1 MKLQTRLTI
10 ATTVVITVISLAI
23 GSFAIISTQNLDI
36 SRIDKILES
45 DIKQLKENKID
56 PFSEAIYMSEISEI
70 PLALGYI
77 DPEGQLSVLD
87 DSQDVLKKAPSTE
100 QMLDGLLIPV
110 SYGDPTIRF
119 RTFQA
124 SENEFIIIGTS
135 IAPIQGAL
143 TQKILLLFLFILVS
157 VFLAVIVTNAF
168 IKRDLAKISQLIES
182 ATQISTGS
190 TDVSIPERVGNA
202 EIDQLTDALSKMVTA
217 LQTSV
222 EVERAAQIRM
232 QEFLGDASHEL
243 RTPLTVLKGYIELLS
258 ANDSISSEDRK
269 KIFDRLSSES
279 KRMESLINDL
289 LLLAELGETSGYQ
302 FEEVNI
308 SVVLQNSLNDLAL
321 LQPQRI
327 IKKAIKSDIRI
338 NASSE
343 LIHQLI
349 ANITSN
355 IRRHTPENA
364 QVEISLK
371 EVGNCTEII
380 FDDAGPGLPENAYK
394 RSTQH
399 FQRFDKSRDRQTG
412 GSGLGMSIAFAIVKQ
427 HHGSMTLEKSP
438 LGGLRTI
445 IRLPY

>member
-10 ATTVVITVISLAI
+10 ATAAVITIISLAI

-36 SRIDKILES
+36 SRVDKILDS
-45 DIKQLKENKID
+45 DISQLKDNKTD

-87 DSQDVLKKAPSTE
+87 DSQDILKKSPSTG

-143 TQKILLLFLFILVS
+143 TQKILLLLLFILVS
-157 VFLAVIVTNAF
+157 IILAVIVTNIF

-182 ATQISTGS
+182 ATQISTGN

-202 EIDQLTDALSKMVTA
+202 EIDQLTDALSKMVSA

-258 ANDSISSEDRK
+258 ANESVTTDDRK
-269 KIFDRLSSES
+269 KIFDRLNSES

-289 LLLAELGETSGYQ
+289 LLLAELGETSGYP

-308 SVVLQNSLNDLAL
+308 SVVLQNSVNDLVL

-364 QVEISLK
+364 QVEISLN
-371 EVGNCTEII
+371 EVGNCVEII

>member
-10 ATTVVITVISLAI
+10 ATAAVITIISLAI

-36 SRIDKILES
+36 SRVDKILDS
-45 DIKQLKENKID
+45 DISQLKDNKTD

-87 DSQDVLKKAPSTE
+87 DSQDILKKSPSTG

-143 TQKILLLFLFILVS
+143 TQKILLLLLFILVS
-157 VFLAVIVTNAF
+157 IILAVIVTNIF

-182 ATQISTGS
+182 ATQISTGN

-202 EIDQLTDALSKMVTA
+202 EIDQLTDALSKMVSA

-258 ANDSISSEDRK
+258 ANESVTTDDRK
-269 KIFDRLSSES
+269 KIFDRLNSES

-289 LLLAELGETSGYQ
+289 LLLAELGETSGYPS
-302 FEEVNI
+302 EEVNL
-308 SVVLQNSLNDLAL
+308 SVVLQNSVNDLVL

-364 QVEISLK
+364 QVEISLN
-371 EVGNCTEII
+371 EVGNCVEII

>member
-10 ATTVVITVISLAI
+10 ATAAVITIISLAI

-36 SRIDKILES
+36 SRVDKILDS
-45 DIKQLKENKID
+45 DISQLKDNKTD

-87 DSQDVLKKAPSTE
+87 DSQDILKKSPSTG

-143 TQKILLLFLFILVS
+143 TQKILLLLLFILVS
-157 VFLAVIVTNAF
+157 IILAVIVTNIF

-182 ATQISTGS
+182 ATQISTGK

-202 EIDQLTDALSKMVTA
+202 EIDQLTDALSKMVSA

-258 ANDSISSEDRK
+258 ANESVTTDDRK
-269 KIFDRLSSES
+269 KIFDRLNSES

-289 LLLAELGETSGYQ
+289 LLLAELGETSGYP
-302 FEEVNI
+302 FEEVNL
-308 SVVLQNSLNDLAL
+308 SVMLQNSVNDLVL

-364 QVEISLK
+364 QVEISLN
-371 EVGNCTEII
+371 EVGNCVEII

>member
-10 ATTVVITVISLAI
+10 ATAAVITIISLAI

-36 SRIDKILES
+36 SRVDKILDS
-45 DIKQLKENKID
+45 DISQLKDNKTD

-87 DSQDVLKKAPSTE
+87 DSQDILKKAPSTG

-143 TQKILLLFLFILVS
+143 TQKILLLLLFILVS
-157 VFLAVIVTNAF
+157 IILAVIVTNIF

-182 ATQISTGS
+182 ATQISTGN

-202 EIDQLTDALSKMVTA
+202 EIDQLTDALSKMVSA

-258 ANDSISSEDRK
+258 ANESVTTDDRK
-269 KIFDRLSSES
+269 KIFDRLNSES

-289 LLLAELGETSGYQ
+289 LLLAELGETSGYP

-308 SVVLQNSLNDLAL
+308 SVVLQNSVNDLVL

-364 QVEISLK
+364 QVEISLN
-371 EVGNCTEII
+371 EVGNCVEII

>member
-23 GSFAIISTQNLDI
+23 GSFAIITTQNLDI
-36 SRIDKILES
+36 SRVDKILES

-143 TQKILLLFLFILVS
+143 TQKVLLLFLFILVS

-168 IKRDLAKISQLIES
+168 IKRDLTKISQLIDS

-190 TDVSIPERVGNA
+190 TDISYQTCGYA
-202 EIDQLTDALSKMVTA
+202 EID
-217 LQTSV
+217 
-222 EVERAAQIRM
+222 
-232 QEFLGDASHEL
+232 HYL
-243 RTPLTVLKGYIELLS
+243 RTP
-258 ANDSISSEDRK
+258 
-269 KIFDRLSSES
+269 
-279 KRMESLINDL
+279 
-289 LLLAELGETSGYQ
+289 YQ
-302 FEEVNI
+302 
-308 SVVLQNSLNDLAL
+308 
-321 LQPQRI
+321 
-327 IKKAIKSDIRI
+327 KW
-338 NASSE
+338 
-343 LIHQLI
+343 
-349 ANITSN
+349 
-355 IRRHTPENA
+355 
-364 QVEISLK
+364 
-371 EVGNCTEII
+371 
-380 FDDAGPGLPENAYK
+380 
-394 RSTQH
+394 
-399 FQRFDKSRDRQTG
+399 
-412 GSGLGMSIAFAIVKQ
+412 
-427 HHGSMTLEKSP
+427 
-438 LGGLRTI
+438 
-445 IRLPY
+445 

>member
-279 KRMESLINDL
+279 KRMES
-289 LLLAELGETSGYQ
+289 
-302 FEEVNI
+302 
-308 SVVLQNSLNDLAL
+308 
-321 LQPQRI
+321 
-327 IKKAIKSDIRI
+327 
-338 NASSE
+338 
-343 LIHQLI
+343 
-349 ANITSN
+349 
-355 IRRHTPENA
+355 
-364 QVEISLK
+364 
-371 EVGNCTEII
+371 
-380 FDDAGPGLPENAYK
+380 
-394 RSTQH
+394 
-399 FQRFDKSRDRQTG
+399 
-412 GSGLGMSIAFAIVKQ
+412 
-427 HHGSMTLEKSP
+427 
-438 LGGLRTI
+438 
-445 IRLPY
+445 

>member
-10 ATTVVITVISLAI
+10 ATTVVITVVSLAI
-23 GSFAIISTQNLDI
+23 GSFAIISTKNFDI
-36 SRIDKILES
+36 ARIDKILEN
-45 DIKQLKENKID
+45 DLNQLKENKID

-77 DPEGQLSVLD
+77 DPDGQLSVLD
-87 DSQDVLKKAPSTE
+87 DSQDVLKKAPTTA
-100 QMLDGLLIPV
+100 QLLDGLLIPI

-135 IAPIQGAL
+135 ISPIQGAL
-143 TQKILLLFLFILVS
+143 TQKVLLLFLFILVS
-157 VFLAVIVTNAF
+157 VFLAVIITNAF
-168 IKRDLAKISQLIES
+168 IRRDLTKISQLIDS
-182 ATQISTGS
+182 ATQISSGS

-222 EVERAAQIRM
+222 EVERAAQVRM

-258 ANDSISSEDRK
+258 ANESISSEDRK
-269 KIFDRLSSES
+269 KIFERLSSES

-289 LLLAELGETSGYQ
+289 LLLAELGETTDYPY
-302 FEEVNI
+302 EEINLSDVLRN
-308 SVVLQNSLNDLAL
+308 SVKDLSVLQPNRSITEN
-321 LQPQRI
+321 I
-327 IKKAIKSDIRI
+327 ESNIKVS
-338 NASSE
+338 ASSE

-355 IRRHTPENA
+355 IRRHTPESA
-364 QVEISLK
+364 KVEITLK
-371 EVGNCTEII
+371 KSEKFVELIC
-380 FDDAGPGLPENAYK
+380 DDAGPGLPESAYK
-394 RSTQH
+394 NSAQH
-399 FQRFDKSRDRQTG
+399 FQRFDKSRDRQSG

-427 HHGSMTLEKSP
+427 HHGSMNLEKSP
-438 LGGLRTI
+438 LGGLRTVI
-445 IRLPY
+445 HLPF